1 MRPTIA
7 LGAAA
12 AMLLGSG
19 CSSPSGRSDAGIGDG
34 GTKDAGPPDSG
45 VQDAGGQDA
54 GGPDAGDAGN
64 PIPTTDE
71 TQYLDFVLAVGQPL
85 LPPGPNPNDAGEI
98 EAILDS
104 SVASL
109 ASLIGATGDGRTRQL
124 GFMVVVLPWIEDKD
138 YPGLMGTVIAQSAR
152 VALARGVAFHLT
164 IESHY
169 FWQARTDLWNFFDPT
184 QPDYDPAHVANVE
197 WTDWAQTGFR
207 WRFAD
212 WGIPQELPAPH
223 MCYLSAAVQSEVA
236 RLGGEIG
243 TEVRAAMDMLADA
256 GHPELFS
263 GVTVDFEPSL
273 DNYTNIDTI
282 DPGIA
287 QLMDDAGAPK
297 VRLGYCAFTA
307 LGYSAANPP
316 PDAGAA
322 AALANQLFVESWAGA
337 VANAGVPASRL
348 YTHIAANAQGTPMLD
363 FTNAPIAIAF
373 VPSARPG
380 WTSYPSGPL
389 AENFQ
394 PLLTALAANG
404 NPHWGGT
411 EAAPFD
417 GTQAIDAYEYLR
429 RFYGAG
435 ATVVVMNV
443 GATGSLAGQLENAVY
458 SPAAIAG
465 YQRFLDGH

>member
-1 MRPTIA
+1 MR
-7 LGAAA
+7 
-12 AMLLGSG
+12 
-19 CSSPSGRSDAGIGDG
+19 
-34 GTKDAGPPDSG
+34 
-45 VQDAGGQDA
+45 
-54 GGPDAGDAGN
+54 
-64 PIPTTDE
+64 TTP
-71 TQYLDFVLAVGQPL
+71 AW
-85 LPPGPNPNDAGEI
+85 
-98 EAILDS
+98 
-104 SVASL
+104 
-109 ASLIGATGDGRTRQL
+109 RR
-124 GFMVVVLPWIEDKD
+124 
-138 YPGLMGTVIAQSAR
+138 TVIAQAAR

-169 FWQARTDLWNFFDPT
+169 FWQSRPDLWNFFDPT

-212 WGIPQELPAPH
+212 WGVPQELSAPH
-223 MCYLSAAVQSEVA
+223 MCYLSTAVQAEVA
-236 RLGGEIG
+236 RLGGEVG

-337 VANAGVPASRL
+337 VADAGVPASRL
-348 YTHIAANAQGTPMLD
+348 YTHIAANARGYADAGLHERAHPGCL
-363 FTNAPIAIAF
+363 
-373 VPSARPG
+373 RP
-380 WTSYPSGPL
+380 
-389 AENFQ
+389 F
-394 PLLTALAANG
+394 
-404 NPHWGGT
+404 
-411 EAAPFD
+411 
-417 GTQAIDAYEYLR
+417 
-429 RFYGAG
+429 G
-435 ATVVVMNV
+435 ATRLDELSSGSAV
-443 GATGSLAGQLENAVY
+443 GELSTAARRRSRPTAIRIGAEPRRPPSTERRRSTPTSTFAGSMGPEPR
-458 SPAAIAG
+458 SS
-465 YQRFLDGH
+465 

>member
-1 MRPTIA
+1 MRLTVA
-7 LGAAA
+7 LGTAA
-12 AMLLGSG
+12 AMLLASG
-19 CSSPSGRSDAGIGDG
+19 CSSPPSTSDAGIGDA

-45 VQDAGGQDA
+45 PEDA
-54 GGPDAGDAGN
+54 GGPDAGDAGD

-71 TQYLDFVLAVGQPL
+71 TQYLDFVLSVGQPL
-85 LPPGPNPNDAGEI
+85 IPPGPNPNDAGEI
-98 EAILDS
+98 AAILDS

-109 ASLIGATGDGRTRQL
+109 ASQIGAVGDGRTRQL
-124 GFMVVVLPWIEDKD
+124 GFMIVVLPWIEDAD
-138 YPGLMGTVIAQSAR
+138 YPGLEATVIAQAAR

-169 FWQARTDLWNFFDPT
+169 FWQSRPDLWNFFDPT

-212 WGIPQELPAPH
+212 WGVPQELSAPH
-223 MCYLSAAVQSEVA
+223 MCYLSAAVQAEVA
-236 RLGGEIG
+236 RLGGAVG

-282 DPGIA
+282 DPGIG

-307 LGYSAANPP
+307 LGFSAANPP
-316 PDAGAA
+316 PDPDAA
-322 AALANQLFVESWAGA
+322 AAAANQLFVESWAGA
-337 VANAGVPASRL
+337 VADAGVPASRL
-348 YTHIAANAQGTPMLD
+348 YTHIAANAEGTPWLG
-363 FTNAPIAIAF
+363 FTNAPIPVAF

-380 WTSYPSGPL
+380 WTTYPQGPL
-389 AENFQ
+389 EANFQ
-394 PLLTALAANG
+394 LLLTALAANG

-443 GATGSLAGQLENAVY
+443 GATGDLAGQLQNAVY
-458 SPAAIAG
+458 SPQAIAA
-465 YQRFLDGH
+465 YQRFLNGQ